1 MSTNS
6 IYYSL
11 KTLLGCA
18 CKSINHREF
27 CEFCNKTAWFP
38 CRNSKHIAIWF
49 PPTLPFR
56 SIHWNFLRS
65 SYPCSSFNF
74 LMSWGSLFFLPHRK
88 STCEKQSPWNQNL
101 AHQCTAWRCWSGFHP
116 TSMVSRFIHRK
127 VMTLLLPRMIKH
139 DQERSGSPLHKGS
152 QVPVPEDSF
161 HHSIIFHS

>member
-1 MSTNS
+1 MTLACGTVVWWWWSTNHRDFVNS
-6 IYYSL
+6 ATRPHDFPAGILNTSL
-11 KTLLGCA
+11 FG
-18 CKSINHREF
+18 S
-27 CEFCNKTAWFP
+27 
-38 CRNSKHIAIWF
+38 

-139 DQERSGSPLHKGS
+139 DQEGSGSPLHKGS